1 MTKEKLPPQAQ
12 KVLWIDI
19 AKVLGIYLMI
29 IGHKGLVDEQCT
41 KFIFSFHMPMF
52 FILSGML
59 YHPVRVIQ
67 TIIKVYR
74 TLLLPF
80 VIMTCI
86 WLIYDLMLIVKNK
99 IAISALIPYIIGSF
113 ISPGNSYMSFHPIC
127 EYLWFLVALAEI
139 KVLLS
144 FSNNIL
150 KMVCI
155 SCMCLLLNLVFN
167 HFNIHLPFALNSA
180 FLAMPFFVIGYIGSK
195 FLIYSYSKII
205 NYGCFLFCT
214 IVTGMLSLYNER
226 VDINNNI
233 FGNDMILYLLC
244 GLIGTIGLFSLS
256 KILSYNINHYILSI
270 VRTLSS
276 GTLLIIG
283 FSAFITSI
291 YQDLAQDFNWISYSF
306 RGLLIG
312 FSVLMT
318 FIPITLC
325 VKKIFPALL
334 GFR

>member
-1 MTKEKLPPQAQ
+1 
-12 KVLWIDI
+12 
-19 AKVLGIYLMI
+19 MI

-127 EYLWFLVALAEI
+127 ENLWFLVALAEI

>member
-1 MTKEKLPPQAQ
+1 
-12 KVLWIDI
+12 
-19 AKVLGIYLMI
+19 
-29 IGHKGLVDEQCT
+29 
-41 KFIFSFHMPMF
+41 MF

-226 VDINNNI
+226 VSNCSKL
-233 FGNDMILYLLC
+233 ILQ
-244 GLIGTIGLFSLS
+244 I
-256 KILSYNINHYILSI
+256 
-270 VRTLSS
+270 
-276 GTLLIIG
+276 
-283 FSAFITSI
+283 
-291 YQDLAQDFNWISYSF
+291 
-306 RGLLIG
+306 
-312 FSVLMT
+312 
-318 FIPITLC
+318 
-325 VKKIFPALL
+325 
-334 GFR
+334 

>member
-1 MTKEKLPPQAQ
+1 
-12 KVLWIDI
+12 
-19 AKVLGIYLMI
+19 
-29 IGHKGLVDEQCT
+29 
-41 KFIFSFHMPMF
+41 
-52 FILSGML
+52 
-59 YHPVRVIQ
+59 
-67 TIIKVYR
+67 
-74 TLLLPF
+74 
-80 VIMTCI
+80 
-86 WLIYDLMLIVKNK
+86 MLIVKNK

-127 EYLWFLVALAEI
+127 ENLWFLVALAEI